1 MSEFSTV
8 CTQDA
13 STLVTTTTDKLHNSL
28 QPTGEQSNT
37 ERVKAGFTNFLGGI
51 SKALTIPPDDDDQAD
66 ILRVTPGGTLEVFDK
81 AKARLYEIQIS
92 PQTYCTEPDGSID
105 SFDEWR
111 STFDLDSKKG
121 EISELLVSVNELR
134 SIYTKL
140 VPSAVT
146 HQDFW
151 ERYFYKVHQLEED
164 EKRKANLKN
173 RADKLKQDDSEQAW
187 EDDWETE
194 DTDTPDV
201 GGAADKPSPS
211 PILPE
216 IGASITAPAPDAEAE
231 SQNIPSTAKINTSTT
246 EVTTPTEQTEDNVT
260 HIEESS
266 SLPNEKNENIGESAS
281 SSTLT
286 DSVDN
291 KNVVSPHELDTLVDE
306 KLTVTDDKPVFQ
318 AEEMQ
323 EEQLS
328 NHEEE
333 SSVTD
338 DKTEELSPVENLQ
351 QTSGDSADNKTDDI
365 PVKEKG
371 GYVMLGSERPTP
383 TSSIGS
389 SNAKESSSGLD
400 DEWDKELFGDDM
412 KAVEELAQKIQ
423 DGKEDVNL
431 DDDWES
437 WE

>member
-1 MSEFSTV
+1 MTYEVSDDYWAKS
-8 CTQDA
+8 
-13 STLVTTTTDKLHNSL
+13 SY
-28 QPTGEQSNT
+28 
-37 ERVKAGFTNFLGGI
+37 
-51 SKALTIPPDDDDQAD
+51 LT
-66 ILRVTPGGTLEVFDK
+66 
-81 AKARLYEIQIS
+81 
-92 PQTYCTEPDGSID
+92 
-105 SFDEWR
+105 
-111 STFDLDSKKG
+111 
-121 EISELLVSVNELR
+121 
-134 SIYTKL
+134 
-140 VPSAVT
+140 
-146 HQDFW
+146 
-151 ERYFYKVHQLEED
+151 
-164 EKRKANLKN
+164 
-173 RADKLKQDDSEQAW
+173 
-187 EDDWETE
+187 DDWETE

-266 SLPNEKNENIGESAS
+266 SLPDEKNENIGESAS

-338 DKTEELSPVENLQ
+338 DKTEGKLALDARTV
-351 QTSGDSADNKTDDI
+351 TS
-365 PVKEKG
+365 
-371 GYVMLGSERPTP
+371 
-383 TSSIGS
+383 
-389 SNAKESSSGLD
+389 
-400 DEWDKELFGDDM
+400 
-412 KAVEELAQKIQ
+412 LAPC
-423 DGKEDVNL
+423 
-431 DDDWES
+431 
-437 WE
+437 